1 MKNVKTG
8 ENLRYPLLRGDREQV
23 DRSKDL
29 VQKLSGR
36 TWHSL
41 KQVLSCDTEMSKTW
55 SPTGKTEK
63 IQAKVCWPEKL
74 QCSRALYF
82 VHRTFWRSS
91 QTK

>member
-1 MKNVKTG
+1 MAFTQVG
-8 ENLRYPLLRGDREQV
+8 PELLLDA
-23 DRSKDL
+23 S
-29 VQKLSGR
+29 
-36 TWHSL
+36 
-41 KQVLSCDTEMSKTW
+41 DTEMSKMW

-63 IQAKVCWPEKL
+63 IQAKVCQPEKL